1 MPLRRLSDRRSVS
14 NGSFEKKENIPVQFR
29 STRASD
35 VDRIMDIL
43 AEGRR
48 ALAELGIDPWQGG
61 YPHREAIEI
70 DRARGESYVVV
81 DDEGTVVATAMV
93 GFSGEG
99 DYDLIDRGSWLTA
112 TRSDDA
118 CYGVVHRVAVSASCK
133 GRGAASLLLACA
145 EELTRD
151 RGCESV
157 RIDTHPGNLP
167 MRRLLEKSGYAECG
181 VIYIAHAE
189 AGTPERIAYEK
200 LV

>member
-1 MPLRRLSDRRSVS
+1 M
-14 NGSFEKKENIPVQFR
+14 QFR

-48 ALAELGIDPWQGG
+48 ALAELGIDQWQGG

-99 DYDLIDRGSWLTA
+99 YYDLN
-112 TRSDDA
+112 DA

>member
-1 MPLRRLSDRRSVS
+1 M
-14 NGSFEKKENIPVQFR
+14 QFR

-43 AEGRR
+43 ADGRR
-48 ALAELGIDPWQGG
+48 ALAELGIDQWQGG
-61 YPHREAIEI
+61 YPHREAIEA

-81 DDEGTVVATAMV
+81 GDEGDVVATAMV
-93 GFSGEG
+93 GFSGER
-99 DYDLIDRGSWLTA
+99 DYDLIDRGSWLTN

-133 GRGAASLLLACA
+133 GRGAASFLLACA

-157 RIDTHPGNLP
+157 RIDTHPGNLH

>member
-1 MPLRRLSDRRSVS
+1 M
-14 NGSFEKKENIPVQFR
+14 QFR

-48 ALAELGIDPWQGG
+48 ALAELGIDQWQGG

-118 CYGVVHRVAVSASCK
+118 CYGVVHRVAVGAGFQ
-133 GRGAASLLLACA
+133 GRGGASFLLAGA
-145 EELTRD
+145 VDLSRD
-151 RGCESV
+151 RGAESV
-157 RIDTHPGNLP
+157 RIDTHPGNVP
-167 MRRLLEKSGYAECG
+167 MRRLLEKAGFAHCG
-181 VIYIAHAE
+181 TIYIAHAE
-189 AGTPERIAYEK
+189 GGTPERVAYEK

>member
-1 MPLRRLSDRRSVS
+1 MIEIQVNNLVK
-14 NGSFEKKENIPVQFR
+14 SFEVGKNVLDGLTFQ
-29 STRASD
+29 
-35 VDRIMDIL
+35 VDQGERVGLLGRNGAGKTTLFKIL
-43 AEGRR
+43 TG
-48 ALAELGIDPWQGG
+48 ELD
-61 YPHREAIEI
+61 Y
-70 DRARGESYVVV
+70 
-81 DDEGTVVATAMV
+81 DEGTVVATAMV

>member
-1 MPLRRLSDRRSVS
+1 MAEYVYGPDQSVQI
-14 NGSFEKKENIPVQFR
+14 NLF
-29 STRASD
+29 
-35 VDRIMDIL
+35 
-43 AEGRR
+43 
-48 ALAELGIDPWQGG
+48 
-61 YPHREAIEI
+61 
-70 DRARGESYVVV
+70 
-81 DDEGTVVATAMV
+81 ATH
-93 GFSGEG
+93 
-99 DYDLIDRGSWLTA
+99 RGSWLTA